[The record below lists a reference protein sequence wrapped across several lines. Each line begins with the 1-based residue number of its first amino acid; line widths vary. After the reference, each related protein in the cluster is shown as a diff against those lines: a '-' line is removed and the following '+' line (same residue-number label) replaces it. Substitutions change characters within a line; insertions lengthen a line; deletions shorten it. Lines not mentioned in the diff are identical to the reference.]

1 MEFGQARRREQ
12 IENKLKQEE
21 AQKKEDQRRM
31 AKQNRLKPE
40 LQSMLGSAG
49 KSADQLIKEKS
60 EAFKAGCLAQEQETK
75 KVIAMAIQNGRDRP
89 MLLDSYN
96 QKAKIEHERDMAAV
110 KRLLIV
116 LVESGLKEHE
126 ALQHLTKEEMVLW

>member
-1 MEFGQARRREQ
+1 
-12 IENKLKQEE
+12 
-21 AQKKEDQRRM
+21 
-31 AKQNRLKPE
+31 
-40 LQSMLGSAG
+40 MLGSAG
-49 KSADQLIKEKS
+49 KSADQLIKEKA
-60 EAFKAGCLAQEQETK
+60 EAFKAGCLAQEIETK

-110 KRLLIV
+110 KRLLVV

-126 ALQHLTKEEMVLW
+126 ALEHLTKEEMVLYNESKVVDAQ